1 MNSLTV
7 KELREK
13 FKELQDQV
21 LKEGIFQNITLTSVE
36 FYKEETMK
44 ELERIQT

>member
-1 MNSLTV
+1 MNFLTV
-7 KELREK
+7 RELREK
-13 FKELQDQV
+13 FKEFQDQV
-21 LKEGIFQNITLTSVE
+21 LKEGQFHSITLNSVE